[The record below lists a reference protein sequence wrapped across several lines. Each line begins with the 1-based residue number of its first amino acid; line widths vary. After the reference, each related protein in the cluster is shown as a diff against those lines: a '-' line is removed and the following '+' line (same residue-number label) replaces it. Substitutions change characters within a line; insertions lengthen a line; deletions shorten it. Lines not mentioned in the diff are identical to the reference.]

1 MYCTY
6 KQKMDM
12 INFYHIALSILLFV
26 SLNTGLKIFNIDLL
40 SYINNK
46 KILTLF
52 YLIILIC
59 TFFLFKLRD
68 FWLPFLGD
76 AVLPENLVCLKE
88 NKNFDRV
95 IDVKVPKG
103 SKVAYWGA
111 KKTNK
116 IGCVTKAYDDYSNS
130 GVVMEKNGIAKLKVI
145 QGSGYYVPS
154 GKLIKPHLHYRILNK
169 SNGIMGPI
177 RTIYY

>member
-12 INFYHIALSILLFV
+12 IKLYHIALSILLLT

-40 SYINNK
+40 LYITNK
-46 KILTLF
+46 KIL
-52 YLIILIC
+52 YGIYIIVLVC
-59 TFFLFKLRD
+59 CFFLFRLRD

-76 AVLPENLVCLKE
+76 AVFPENLISLKE
-88 NKNFDRV
+88 NKEFDR
-95 IDVKVPKG
+95 IFEVKVPKG
-103 SKVAYWGA
+103 SKVAYWA
-111 KKTNK
+111 TKKTDK
-116 IGCVTKAYDDYSNS
+116 KTCVEKAYDNYSNS
-130 GVVMEKNGIAKLKVI
+130 GVVMEKDGIAKLKVI

-154 GKLIKPHLHYRILNK
+154 GKFIKPHLHYRILNK
-169 SNGIMGPI
+169 SNGMMGPI